1 MLAQAFLMLAN
12 ARAAAAA
19 ANVRGIYRY
28 NLKVNGLVDEMDAR
42 WKHPWTSM
50 ICGPTSCGKT
60 VFVMNFLKYIDDM
73 SDTKFD
79 RILLYYTEW
88 QPIYKEFG
96 DIEFHE
102 GLPKSEDYAHDPRPK
117 LLILDDLMRESSSGA
132 VVNLFTKGSHHNN
145 LSVIF
150 ISQNLF
156 HRGQREISLNS
167 NYIVIFKNPRDRA
180 QVQYLARQLYPE
192 DTRFFQDAYLDAT
205 SIPHGYLLVD
215 LKQNTP
221 ENVRVRTCIF
231 PFDEYQYVYVPR
243 RKSINSGAR
252 TNEVPVVRL

>member
-1 MLAQAFLMLAN
+1 
-12 ARAAAAA
+12 
-19 ANVRGIYRY
+19 
-28 NLKVNGLVDEMDAR
+28 
-42 WKHPWTSM
+42 
-50 ICGPTSCGKT
+50 
-60 VFVMNFLKYIDDM
+60 M

-88 QPIYKEFG
+88 QPMYRDFG
-96 DIEFHE
+96 SAVELHE

-117 LLILDDLMRESSSGA
+117 LLILDDLMRESSTGA

-150 ISQNLF
+150 ITQNLF

-180 QVQYLARQLYPE
+180 QVQHLARQLYPE
-192 DTRFFQDAYLDAT
+192 DTRFFQEAYLDAT
-205 SIPHGYLLVD
+205 AEPHGYLLVD

-221 ENVRVRTCIF
+221 ENARVRACIF

-243 RKSINSGAR
+243 RKPINSGDRSNDLPVAR
-252 TNEVPVVRL
+252 L